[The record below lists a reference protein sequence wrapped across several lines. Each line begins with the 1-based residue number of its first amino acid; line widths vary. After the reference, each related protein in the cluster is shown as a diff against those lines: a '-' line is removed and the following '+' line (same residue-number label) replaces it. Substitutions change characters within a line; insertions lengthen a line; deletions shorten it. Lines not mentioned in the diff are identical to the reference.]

1 MQEAKVLLIE
11 GGVGVGDITL
21 KMAGKD
27 KGD

>member
-11 GGVGVGDITL
+11 GGIGVGYITL